1 MKCSIMQPT
10 FFPWP
15 GYFNLIASVENFVFL
30 DDVQFSKGSW
40 HNRNKIFLLNK
51 THWLTLPIKKQK
63 LYTALNKTIINDQ
76 DIFNSKIKSKII
88 QAYKDYPHYDCVKE
102 ILIFLGKLNNEIL
115 SEINILIIQFLC
127 KKLNLNK
134 IKFYK
139 SSQMNIEG
147 KRTQKVIKILD
158 TIAAT
163 KYISTPG
170 AQNYL
175 LEDDYASQTKI
186 PLSFLEYPQIKYNLQ
201 IPKKFTTN
209 LSIIDMIANVGWL
222 KTESYVKLK

>member
-1 MKCSIMQPT
+1 
-10 FFPWP
+10 
-15 GYFNLIASVENFVFL
+15 
-30 DDVQFSKGSW
+30 
-40 HNRNKIFLLNK
+40 
-51 THWLTLPIKKQK
+51 
-63 LYTALNKTIINDQ
+63 
-76 DIFNSKIKSKII
+76 
-88 QAYKDYPHYDCVKE
+88 
-102 ILIFLGKLNNEIL
+102 
-115 SEINILIIQFLC
+115 
-127 KKLNLNK
+127 
-134 IKFYK
+134 
-139 SSQMNIEG
+139 MNIEG